1 MRCASGS
8 LRAASMRSGEGRG
21 PCCEGRATV
30 TDVTRL
36 DARARADPHQALG
49 MPPTACVGTGSA
61 LSCCHTSLYRWS
73 HPDCARV
80 KEYQAVVIR
89 LSRHLRDDE
98 DALTDLLNER
108 SRGGWE
114 PAMMAQDAQR
124 LTVVFSRAAVP
135 EG

>member
-1 MRCASGS
+1 M
-8 LRAASMRSGEGRG
+8 
-21 PCCEGRATV
+21 
-30 TDVTRL
+30 
-36 DARARADPHQALG
+36 
-49 MPPTACVGTGSA
+49 GSA
-61 LSCCHTSLYRWS
+61 LKLLPHIGLSGFHFDS
-73 HPDCARV
+73 ARV

-114 PAMMAQDAQR
+114 PAMMAQDAHR
-124 LTVVFSRAAVP
+124 LTVVFAREVLP